1 MTKLHDNPYKTEYWN
16 ALKNNVFKVK
26 NNTPLLPM
34 KEIKKKDKV
43 RIKDNLSKQAWKLY
57 PYLKEKLA

>member
-26 NNTPLLPM
+26 NNHPTITYERNK
-34 KEIKKKDKV
+34 KE
-43 RIKDNLSKQAWKLY
+43 R
-57 PYLKEKLA
+57 